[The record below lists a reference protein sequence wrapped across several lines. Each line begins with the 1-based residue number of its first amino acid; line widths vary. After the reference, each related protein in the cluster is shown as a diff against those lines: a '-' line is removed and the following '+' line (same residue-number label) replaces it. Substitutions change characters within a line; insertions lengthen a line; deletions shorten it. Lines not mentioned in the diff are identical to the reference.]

1 MDSIGRMAT
10 NERAQNRIYRVRGAA
25 TRYSKNIEKITGNV
39 PGMAFKRFTN
49 RQYMGLSNG

>member
-1 MDSIGRMAT
+1 MAT

-39 PGMAFKRFTN
+39 PGMPLNDLRIGNTWA
-49 RQYMGLSNG
+49 